1 MSSCDVVGETLSLE
15 GLELSGDPHRPSHE
29 WVQEGT
35 GDQTSLSRQTLVS
48 GAGQEVLE
56 RRGPARSGCSVSR
69 AADSASPAVPVC
81 LHPGR
86 REPREEKQ
94 PGAGRDGGNWTGLG
108 VPGQAGPVTVLAT
121 SQPGPH
127 RPEPT
132 PVWLILGSWV
142 SISAHVK
149 TTLSPL
155 SPPPGPWAPRVVLPL
170 PLLPAGSQ
178 RPGVTVTAA
187 VQQMFLPEDKSLGPE
202 ARSALGMTQKRDL
215 APSFG
220 SRAVRFLPK
229 SQPGDWAVRPLRC
242 AVRVLRA
249 RPCQVTR
256 SPRGGS

>member
-1 MSSCDVVGETLSLE
+1 MTRQVSADRHSSRGRGRRYWRGGAQPAQAVRCPGRPTARVLQYLSACTQAVVSPERRSSQEPGET
-15 GLELSGDPHRPSHE
+15 G
-29 WVQEGT
+29 GT
-35 GDQTSLSRQTLVS
+35 GQ
-48 GAGQEVLE
+48 GWE
-56 RRGPARSGCSVSR
+56 
-69 AADSASPAVPVC
+69 SPS
-81 LHPGR
+81 
-86 REPREEKQ
+86 
-94 PGAGRDGGNWTGLG
+94 
-108 VPGQAGPVTVLAT
+108 QAGPVTVLAT

-132 PVWLILGSWV
+132 PVCLILGSWV

-187 VQQMFLPEDKSLGPE
+187 VQQMFLLEDKSLGPE
-202 ARSALGMTQKRDL
+202 ARSASGLTQKRDL

-229 SQPGDWAVRPLRC
+229 SQPGDWAVRSLRC

-256 SPRGGS
+256 PPRGGS